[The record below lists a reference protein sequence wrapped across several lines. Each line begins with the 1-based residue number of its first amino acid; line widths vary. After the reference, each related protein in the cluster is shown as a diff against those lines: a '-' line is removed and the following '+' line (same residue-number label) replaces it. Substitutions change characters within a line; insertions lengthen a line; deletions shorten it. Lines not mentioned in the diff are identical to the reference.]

1 MTNAFVPKNL
11 STISTSTSS
20 SSSSSPL
27 FSTPDEVAD
36 ISAEE
41 AMQRTRNQLQR
52 LQQEG
57 GEDNSSSGSNPIID
71 EKFKE
76 YLSFPANEIKKE
88 LKSAGLL
95 TKGRKPD
102 LARRLAEYEYRIDHP
117 DAPAYYNPKS
127 SGFADSSSDNK
138 NDATNGG
145 ATTLSTTYL
154 EPTKNK
160 KT

>member
-1 MTNAFVPKNL
+1 MTNAFVPNNL

-20 SSSSSPL
+20 SSSSSSL
-27 FSTPDEVAD
+27 LSTPDEVAD

-57 GEDNSSSGSNPIID
+57 GGEDNSSNGSNPIID

-127 SGFADSSSDNK
+127 SGFADSSDTNNNDD
-138 NDATNGG
+138 NDANG
-145 ATTLSTTYL
+145 AT
-154 EPTKNK
+154 
-160 KT
+160 